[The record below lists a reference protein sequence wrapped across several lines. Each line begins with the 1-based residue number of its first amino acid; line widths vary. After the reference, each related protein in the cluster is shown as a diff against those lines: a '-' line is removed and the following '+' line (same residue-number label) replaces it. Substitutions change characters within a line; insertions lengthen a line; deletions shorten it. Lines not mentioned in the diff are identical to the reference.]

1 MRLAYNF
8 IALFVIMDPV
18 GTAAMFAGLTHGVGE
33 GLRRR
38 LALRAVSVAGFIL
51 LFFAF
56 AGDFLLRA
64 LSIGLPAFRI
74 AGGILLFL
82 LAIDMVFARQTGLR
96 SLTETENREADHEAR
111 AQHDISIFPLAI
123 PLIAGPGALTTMVL
137 LMGGTRGDGPAQA
150 GVIFVMITVLAITL
164 VLLLLSGRVMKL
176 LGTTGANVISRVL
189 AILLAALAVQFV
201 LDGLSEGLALRGT

>member
-1 MRLAYNF
+1 MRLAYNL

-64 LSIGLPAFRI
+64 LGIGLPAFRI

-137 LMGGTRGDGPAQA
+137 LMGGTRGDGSAQA
-150 GVIFVMITVLAITL
+150 GVILVMITVLAITL
-164 VLLLLSGRVMKL
+164 VLLLMAGRLMKL

-201 LDGLSEGLALRGT
+201 LDGLHEALPSLRA